1 MKTHAVYLVLA
12 TAVLAGT
19 AAAQESWYPSQYGAG
34 DTLGAANNLS
44 ADKVVSAS
52 KLVKTGKTYS
62 LGVEVNRETPA
73 YGTTRSFQFFAVP
86 GGNGAG
92 GSLGTN
98 HATYNDDFVFTWIGI
113 GSQIDGL
120 GHLGIKHRYYN
131 GLHQD
136 EIFTHEGLTQLGV
149 DEVPPIVTRG
159 ILLDMAKHLGK
170 EVLDA
175 GTAINQ
181 AELEGAAKAQNVE
194 IEKGD
199 VVLLHTGWMSKADT
213 EPDVYVS
220 AQPGLGV
227 QGAQYLADLGVVA
240 VGSDTIAL
248 EAIPFEDP
256 NQVFPVHQTLLA
268 KNGVYILETLD
279 TRELAADGATEF
291 LFVLGQVKM
300 KGAVQMMINPIAI
313 R

>member
-1 MKTHAVYLVLA
+1 MRTLVSL
-12 TAVLAGT
+12 VILLVAGM
-19 AAAQESWYPSQYGAG
+19 AAAQETWYPSPYGAG

-44 ADKVVSAS
+44 PEKVVEAAN
-52 KLVKTGKTYS
+52 LVKTGKTYS
-62 LGVEVNRETPA
+62 LGVEVSRDTPA
-73 YGTTRSFQFFAVP
+73 YGTTRTFQFFAVP
-86 GGNGAG
+86 GGNGTGATL
-92 GSLGTN
+92 GSN
-98 HATYNDDFVFTWIGI
+98 KATFNDDFVFAWMGI

-120 GHLGIKHRYYN
+120 GHLGIDHRYYN

-136 EIFTHEGLTQLGV
+136 EIFTPEGLAKLGV
-149 DEVPPIVTRG
+149 HAVPPIVTRG
-159 ILLDMAKHLGK
+159 VLLDMTRHFGK
-170 EVLDA
+170 DVLEP

-181 AELEGAAKAQNVE
+181 PEIDAAAKAQGVT
-194 IEKGD
+194 IAKGD
-199 VVLLHTGWMSKADT
+199 VVLLHTGWISKADT
-213 EPDVYVS
+213 DPDLYVT

-227 QGAQYLADLGVVA
+227 QGAQYLADRGVVA
-240 VGSDTIAL
+240 VGADTIAL

-256 NQVFPVHQTLLA
+256 TQVFPVHQTLLA

-300 KGAVQMMINPIAI
+300 KGAVQMMINPVAI

>member
-1 MKTHAVYLVLA
+1 MTNARLICVVFALGFA
-12 TAVLAGT
+12 FSTGA
-19 AAAQESWYPSQYGAG
+19 EEPWYPSQYGAG

-44 ADKVVSAS
+44 ADKVVDAAN
-52 KLVKTGKTYS
+52 LVKTGKTYS
-62 LGVEVNRETPA
+62 LGVEVSRDTPA
-73 YGTTRSFQFFAVP
+73 YGTTRSFQLFAVP

-92 GSLGTN
+92 GTLGTN

-120 GHLGIKHRYYN
+120 GHLGINHRYYN

-136 EIFTHEGLTQLGV
+136 EIFTPEGLTKFGV
-149 DEVPPIVTRG
+149 NEVPPIVTRG
-159 ILLDMAKHLGK
+159 VLLNMTKHFNTD
-170 EVLDA
+170 VLDA
-175 GTAINQ
+175 GTAINR
-181 AELEGAAKAQNVE
+181 AEIEAAAKAQNVS
-194 IEKGD
+194 IGKGD
-199 VVLLHTGWMSKADT
+199 VVLLHTGWMSKAETDP
-213 EPDVYVS
+213 ELYVS

-227 QGAQYLADLGVVA
+227 EGAQYLADLGVVA
-240 VGSDTIAL
+240 VGADTIAL

-256 NQVFPVHQTLLA
+256 TQVFPVHQTLLA

-291 LFVLGQVKM
+291 LFVLGPVKM
-300 KGAVQMMINPIAI
+300 KGAVQMMINPVAI